1 MTVRVLL
8 DDRPVSPRR
17 SRIRWLEYLFLIAG
31 LIALDYYVWVNASAA
46 LSQAYES
53 WSFSQ
58 ELRGQPVSIQG
69 FISDEI
75 AMLLG
80 RKPAEPVAEKRPAA
94 PAVPGQKNPPQP
106 AVPPA
111 PMSVIGRIAI
121 PRLHVNV
128 MVREGVTTA
137 ALRSAVGHVPST
149 SLPGQSGNVALA
161 GHRDTFFRP
170 LQGIQKDDKITVETL
185 NGTYE
190 YMVDSLRIV
199 SPKDVWVLH
208 SSNQK
213 ALTLV
218 TCYPFYYVGSAPK
231 RFIVHATQIAA
242 LDGPRAVGS
251 D

>member
-8 DDRPVSPRR
+8 DDAPAPYRR
-17 SRIRWLEYLFLIAG
+17 SRMRWVEYLFLFVG

-58 ELRGQPVSIQG
+58 ELRGQPATVRG
-69 FISDEI
+69 FIQDEI
-75 AMLLG
+75 ALLG
-80 RKPAEPVAEKRPAA
+80 RAPSESAAEKRP
-94 PAVPGQKNPPQP
+94 PAGIAPGQRNIPTPIL
-106 AVPPA
+106 PPA
-111 PMSVIGRIAI
+111 PLSVIGRIEI
-121 PRLHVNV
+121 PRLHLNV
-128 MVREGVTTA
+128 MVREGVTST

-149 SLPGQSGNVALA
+149 SLPGQVGNVALA

-170 LQGIQKDDKITVETL
+170 LQDIRKDDRITVQTL
-185 NGTYE
+185 NGSYE
-190 YMVDSLRIV
+190 YVVDSLRVV

-208 SSNQK
+208 ASNQN

-218 TCYPFYYVGSAPK
+218 TCYPFHYVGAAPQ
-231 RFIVHATQIAA
+231 RFIVHAMQIAA
-242 LDGPRAVGS
+242 PDGPRAVGS